1 MGKLF
6 YLQPGGEVVLL
17 KEQLTYPNGVA
28 LYKGELYVSEHLAR
42 RVIKFKITKPGDL
55 GKAQTFTKLPPPSL
69 PRNYRPDLNPTLFG
83 PDGIEISTD
92 GKIHIAYYG
101 AKEILI
107 YNELG
112 ELKDNM
118 HTLPRYV
125 TNMAFAPD
133 GTLII
138 SGAQTLDTILQEGVV
153 YFIYMQSGNK

>member
-42 RVIKFKITKPGDL
+42 RVIKFKIKKPGDL

-101 AKEILI
+101 NAQILT
-107 YNELG
+107 YDKAGNLQST
-112 ELKDNM
+112 L
-118 HTLPRYV
+118 HTDGRYT
-125 TNMAFAPD
+125 TNLAIGPD
-133 GTLII
+133 GGMAVTSVKELR
-138 SGAQTLDTILQEGVV
+138 TPLQAGVV
-153 YFIYMQSGNK
+153 YIVNQGY